1 MKHLDIEKY
10 KNYSDFEI
18 EGYHSLYKDIYSEFE
33 SVSPEKYNLKLL
45 LISDTHGSLEYDY
58 DFKLFVKNNNYDL
71 CILLGD
77 INGSDLKTILRFIKV
92 EDIIAIHGNN
102 YPLELYNLFSIN
114 DIDNKVIDYNGVKIS
129 GISGSFGSRTN
140 KYTFY
145 SQYNNLKDMNT
156 LASSDILITHDAT
169 FKNNSYRV
177 GLIGIDYYL
186 VKNKVNYHFHGHL
199 HNSYENIYPNGTK
212 EVCVYKYRIINI

>member
-1 MKHLDIEKY
+1 M
-10 KNYSDFEI
+10 
-18 EGYHSLYKDIYSEFE
+18 
-33 SVSPEKYNLKLL
+33 
-45 LISDTHGSLEYDY
+45 
-58 DFKLFVKNNNYDL
+58 
-71 CILLGD
+71 
-77 INGSDLKTILRFIKV
+77 
-92 EDIIAIHGNN
+92 
-102 YPLELYNLFSIN
+102 FSIN

-145 SQYNNLKDMNT
+145 SQYNNLKDMNA

>member
-1 MKHLDIEKY
+1 MNEKC
-10 KNYSDFEI
+10 
-18 EGYHSLYKDIYSEFE
+18 L
-33 SVSPEKYNLKLL
+33 NL
-45 LISDTHGSLEYDY
+45 
-58 DFKLFVKNNNYDL
+58 
-71 CILLGD
+71 
-77 INGSDLKTILRFIKV
+77 
-92 EDIIAIHGNN
+92 
-102 YPLELYNLFSIN
+102 
-114 DIDNKVIDYNGVKIS
+114 IDYFLIIGKQEIHEK
-129 GISGSFGSRTN
+129 RDD
-140 KYTFY
+140 
-145 SQYNNLKDMNT
+145 NNLKDMNA

>member
-18 EGYHSLYKDIYSEFE
+18 EGYNSLYKNIYSDNEI
-33 SVSPEKYNLKLL
+33 VNPKKYNLKLL
-45 LISDTHGSLEYDY
+45 LISDTHGSLECNY
-58 DFKLFVKNNNYDL
+58 DFELFVKNNSFDL

-77 INGSDLKTILRFIKV
+77 INGNDLKTILRFINT

-114 DIDNKVIDYNGVKIS
+114 DIDNKVIDYKGIKIA

-140 KYTFY
+140 KYKFY
-145 SQYNNLKDMNT
+145 SQYNNLKDMNS
-156 LASSDILITHDAT
+156 LIEADILITHDAS

-177 GLIGIDYYL
+177 GLIGIDYYI
-186 VKNKVNYHFHGHL
+186 VKNKVNYHLHGHL
-199 HNSYENIYPNGTK
+199 HNNYENIYSNGTK
-212 EVCVYKYRIINI
+212 EICTYGYRIINI